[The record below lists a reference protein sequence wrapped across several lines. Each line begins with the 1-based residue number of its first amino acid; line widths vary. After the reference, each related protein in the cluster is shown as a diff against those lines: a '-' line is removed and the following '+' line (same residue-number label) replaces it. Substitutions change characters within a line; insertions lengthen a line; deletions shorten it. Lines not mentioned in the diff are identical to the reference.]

1 EVLAGRRL
9 FKAEHEAAT
18 LSRVLLDPIPR
29 LSKYAPGMPPEL
41 DEVSAKALSRDL
53 DTRYQSAAELAD
65 ALERAARKSAP
76 AGESGIAS
84 PREVAAY
91 VQSALGQ
98 DIAAQ
103 RESVRAWLSATSEP
117 SVDSKRQPYDRTV
130 KLPLDRE
137 VAAAAAAAAAREA
150 AHQREAREAREA
162 TSLTLL
168 DPAPVSSRPPD
179 TLVGLAPSP
188 PVGAPRGL
196 GGEGAP
202 SDGQRAQPSV
212 SPTTGRTLVGVGQRG
227 NANPTTLL
235 GTGPS
240 LQRIHAEG
248 PGHGVAIHELDGD
261 EEGETQLMSRSDDAP
276 IAVLPAAGS
285 SHVFDDPPIS
295 SAPAGVRM
303 RDGRGRTRYL
313 AVLVGVAAVL
323 GLFALWRFNIVSIGP
338 AAATRAPAP
347 ADAHDGHAPSAPSAA
362 ATVAVAAP
370 APSTPAPPPQSADA
384 ARPEEPAPV
393 KVGGNE
399 RQAPRPVAPRGA
411 RPRPAAPAEP
421 APKPAQPPPPAPDG
435 DLANPYR

>member
-1 EVLAGRRL
+1 
-9 FKAEHEAAT
+9 
-18 LSRVLLDPIPR
+18 
-29 LSKYAPGMPPEL
+29 MPAEL

-53 DTRYQSAAELAD
+53 DTRDQSAAELAD

-91 VQSALGQ
+91 VQWALWQ
-98 DIAAQ
+98 EIAAQ

-137 VAAAAAAAAAREA
+137 VAAAKLRSCAAGREA
-150 AHQREAREAREA
+150 AHRQEASRGDEPHACSIRRRSAAAR
-162 TSLTLL
+162 L
-168 DPAPVSSRPPD
+168 D
-179 TLVGLAPSP
+179 TLVGPLRRRRS
-188 PVGAPRGL
+188 VGAPRGL
-196 GGEGAP
+196 GGESP
-202 SDGQRAQPSV
+202 SDSRKRAQASV
-212 SPTTGRTLVGVGQRG
+212 APTTGRTLVGVGQRA

-240 LQRIHAEG
+240 LQRIEVAN
-248 PGHGVAIHELDGD
+248 HGIAIHELDAD
-261 EEGETQLMSRSDDAP
+261 EEGETQLMSRNDDAP

-285 SHVFDDPPIS
+285 SHGFDDAPVS
-295 SAPAGVRM
+295 SAPAAVRPG
-303 RDGRGRTRYL
+303 DGRARTRYL
-313 AVLVGVAAVL
+313 AVLVGVAAVI

-338 AAATRAPAP
+338 AASTHAPAP
-347 ADAHDGHAPSAPSAA
+347 ADAHDGPPTTACPPPPRPSPPRRLRPARRAPPAPGPRTPSAPRK
-362 ATVAVAAP
+362 P
-370 APSTPAPPPQSADA
+370 A
-384 ARPEEPAPV
+384 APV
-393 KVGGNE
+393 KLGDAAGAGRD

-411 RPRPAAPAEP
+411 RPRPAAPPEP